1 MLVDESAATV
11 YLLGAGFSRAISQHM
26 PLLEDLGRSIAEA
39 FCDDQLLRGLLDR
52 SETEAIDEGK
62 VPLGDVET
70 WLTSLAAAQPFLSAS
85 RNLQRQ
91 ALFVELTALI
101 AAQISGRQHH
111 GSQKPWPEWFEG
123 LLRHW
128 QERKS
133 DVITLNYDTLIESAS
148 MTMHLREQDGEL
160 RKELPLPN
168 DLVGSFPPEPPQ
180 RGLFGEEVMSSFLL
194 HKLHGSTNWYGR
206 LDSADLLSIV
216 RFDRMTPEW
225 GGEDRQLNRAMTAL
239 RDSLQ
244 VLIFPPVADKSAL
257 YGNATMSAIWRRA
270 LAALKRAERLVVFGY
285 SVPQTDTSILALL
298 ATGTSPE
305 ARITIVDPHPDSITS
320 RLKELRLLDT
330 QAIDPPNGDSPFD
343 WVHSLEGS

>member
-1 MLVDESAATV
+1 
-11 YLLGAGFSRAISQHM
+11 M
-26 PLLEDLGRSIAEA
+26 PLLEDLGRSVAEA
-39 FCDDQLLRGLLDR
+39 FCEDQSLQGLLDR
-52 SETEAIDEGK
+52 SETDAIDEGK

-70 WLTSLAAAQPFLSAS
+70 WLTSLATDQPFLSAS

-91 ALFVELTALI
+91 ALFVELAALI
-101 AAQISGRQHH
+101 AQQIRKRQHVA
-111 GSQKPWPEWFEG
+111 SQRPWPQWFEG
-123 LLRHW
+123 LLAHW
-128 QERKS
+128 RTHKN

-180 RGLFGEEVMSSFLL
+180 RGGFGEEVMSSFSL

-206 LDSADLLSIV
+206 LGSADMLSIV
-216 RFDRMTPEW
+216 RFDYMTPEW

-257 YGNATMSAIWRRA
+257 YGNTTMSAIWQRT
-270 LAALKRAERLVVFGY
+270 LAALKGAERLVVSGY
-285 SVPQTDTSILALL
+285 SVPQTDTSTLALL
-298 ATGTSPE
+298 ATGTSPDT
-305 ARITIVDPHPDSITS
+305 RITIVDPHPDNITT
-320 RLKELRLLDT
+320 RLEALRLLDT
-330 QAIDPPNGDSPFD
+330 HAIDPPNEDSPFD
-343 WVHSLEGS
+343 WARSL